1 MSDDK
6 RQEDSDWLKDAFDR
20 ALRGDNGVAPD
31 AARPAAN
38 PFGVSTPADQ
48 PSDDQPGH
56 PGELDLDFE
65 TESTVPPQAFLPVVD
80 FGDDAVADEK
90 EPDPFAVFSMNEQTP
105 TEALDVVDA
114 PVTAPPA
121 PVEVESETADEAPT
135 STDSIDGLA
144 SLFGDDK
151 FTDATT
157 AVIAPPA
164 RPAPTEATRVIP
176 RADAPL
182 KQAATATPRQ
192 APANA
197 VIYGVAAG
205 VSVLLGIG
213 GFVLGSA
220 LGGSTAAPEPTAT
233 EVAEATATREPG
245 TWAWNQLFGGEC
257 IDPFPGAWAESFDV
271 VDCATPHAA
280 QLVAVGDLS
289 ELSGGVFPGVDQAA
303 TLTETACSAE
313 GVLDLTLAGA
323 YPNLQV
329 SVAYAPTQEQWDAGE
344 TSYYC
349 FVSLADATPIT
360 GSVAATPTDVTE

>member
-48 PSDDQPGH
+48 SSDVQPGH

-80 FGDDAVADEK
+80 FGDDAVVDEK
-90 EPDPFAVFSMNEQTP
+90 EPDPFAVFSMTEQTP

-114 PVTAPPA
+114 PVVAPPA
-121 PVEVESETADEAPT
+121 PAVVETGATDEAST

-164 RPAPTEATRVIP
+164 PTEATRVIP
-176 RADAPL
+176 RADTVVE
-182 KQAATATPRQ
+182 QVTAAPRQ

-205 VSVLLGIG
+205 VTVLLGIG
-213 GFVLGSA
+213 GFVLGAA
-220 LGGSTAAPEPTAT
+220 LGGSAPAPEPTAT

-280 QLVAVGDLS
+280 QLVAVGDLA

-313 GVLDLTLAGA
+313 GVLDLTLAGV

-360 GSVAATPTDVTE
+360 GSVAATPTEVTE